1 MSSTQS
7 HGHPDQGVIK
17 IAVELSELDVHRI
30 AERTAAILRGEGHVA
45 PASSPYMTV
54 EEAALYLRCRRQR
67 IDDLLSQRR
76 ISRIKDGARTLVSR
90 AELEAYLR
98 RGADDAPAVRWG
110 SAA

>member
-1 MSSTQS
+1 
-7 HGHPDQGVIK
+7 
-17 IAVELSELDVHRI
+17 
-30 AERTAAILRGEGHVA
+30 
-45 PASSPYMTV
+45 MTV

-90 AELEAYLR
+90 SELEAYLR
-98 RGADDAPAVRWG
+98 RGADDASAVRWG